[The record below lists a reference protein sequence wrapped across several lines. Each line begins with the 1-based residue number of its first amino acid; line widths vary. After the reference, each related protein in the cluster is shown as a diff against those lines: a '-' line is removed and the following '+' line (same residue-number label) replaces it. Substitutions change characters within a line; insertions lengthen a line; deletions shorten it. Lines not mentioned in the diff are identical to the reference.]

1 MKPECPQCHADFV
14 RRIRQSGPAERFLNF
29 FSIYS
34 FRCQLCAYRYR
45 TFFFGA
51 DEMPPSFDKRQFERL
66 PTTVS
71 AIIVGAQGR
80 SEDVIT
86 DLSIG
91 GCTLRTT
98 TPLLKGAF
106 LHLNLKLPDH
116 ESAIL
121 VETAMVRSV
130 RPECVGLEF
139 LEFEGGHKERLTRFV
154 RNLLLMR
161 QTAPA
166 MS

>member
-1 MKPECPQCHADFV
+1 MKPECPQCHADLV
-14 RRIRQSGPAERFLNF
+14 RRISQSGPAERLLNF

-45 TFFFGA
+45 AFFFGA
-51 DEMPPSFDKRQFERL
+51 DNIGLPLDKRQFERL
-66 PTTVS
+66 PTNVS

-86 DLSIG
+86 DLSMG

-98 TPLLKGAF
+98 AALPKGAF
-106 LHLNLKLPDH
+106 LHLNLKPSDH

-130 RPECVGLEF
+130 RPEGVGLEF
-139 LEFEGGHKERLTRFV
+139 LEFEGTHKDRLTQFV
-154 RNLLLMR
+154 RSLLLMR
-161 QTAPA
+161 QTAAA
-166 MS
+166 MG